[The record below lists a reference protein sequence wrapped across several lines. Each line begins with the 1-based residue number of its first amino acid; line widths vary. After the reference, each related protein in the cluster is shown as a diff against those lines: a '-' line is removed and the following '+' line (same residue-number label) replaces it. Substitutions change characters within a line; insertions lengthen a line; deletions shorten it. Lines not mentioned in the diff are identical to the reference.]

1 MKEEGRWVET
11 RAGTGAGTGTG
22 TGTGT
27 WASRGTGTGSQGG
40 IHGLCWGSI
49 FQFFTLIKLKFIR
62 RAYEACK
69 WSSKRAKGGGVVVSF
84 VPAYATLAGLPGLPG
99 QPVSQSVRQSRSL
112 SVTAY

>member
-1 MKEEGRWVET
+1 MDKQGNINREP
-11 RAGTGAGTGTG
+11 
-22 TGTGT
+22 
-27 WASRGTGTGSQGG
+27 GG
-40 IHGLCWGSI
+40 IRGLCWGSI

-69 WSSKRAKGGGVVVSF
+69 WSSVLQEQEGGKGGVSF
-84 VPAYATLAGLPGLPG
+84 VPAYATLAGLAGLPG